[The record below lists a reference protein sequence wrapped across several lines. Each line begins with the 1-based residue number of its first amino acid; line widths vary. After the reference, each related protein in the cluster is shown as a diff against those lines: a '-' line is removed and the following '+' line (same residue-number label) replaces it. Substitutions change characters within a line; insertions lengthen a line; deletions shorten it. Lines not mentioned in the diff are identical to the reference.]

1 MGYTDIYVITASQ
14 GLKNTQPVAVKPP
27 EPKKQS
33 TPAASPRRPAT
44 KVEPRETRLEDF
56 GSDYPT
62 PPPEASG
69 EDF

>member
-1 MGYTDIYVITASQ
+1 MTKHDEPKRA
-14 GLKNTQPVAVKPP
+14 P

-44 KVEPRETRLEDF
+44 KMEPRETRLEDF
-56 GSDYPT
+56 GSDYPP

>member
-1 MGYTDIYVITASQ
+1 MTNHDDSKRLRRAAKSQ
-14 GLKNTQPVAVKPP
+14 
-27 EPKKQS
+27 EP
-33 TPAASPRRPAT
+33 TNAPASPRRPAT
-44 KVEPRETRLEDF
+44 RIQSRDSRLEDF